1 MPDISMCKGNECP
14 LKETCYRYKANPD
27 HYQSYFVD
35 IPLKE
40 DGTCDHFMEIWKSK
54 TQNNE

>member
-1 MPDISMCKGNECP
+1 MLDITMCNGEHCP
-14 LKETCYRYKANPD
+14 LKESCYRHKATPD

-40 DGTCDHFMEIWKSK
+40 DGTCEHFMEIWKPK
-54 TQNNE
+54 KD